1 MFCNQCG
8 TQLADG
14 ALFCP
19 NCGAKQK
26 LPTDVNPEVPGQP
39 AENAATSPVP
49 PVQEAAVPV
58 QNTEVSPIPP
68 VQSAPNIAVPPMQPV
83 QNTAVSSKKVK
94 KDKKGSPFKILIPA
108 GVVFA
113 AIVIVLV
120 IVLTRG
126 GGSHQYISMTE
137 DLVFGT
143 SNYAFD
149 LSGNYEKYDDYG
161 IFTISQNGETTVF
174 ASYSNNALYYVSKDL
189 ELVLISKDVADYK
202 VSMTGEY
209 IAYTVYKDNWSY
221 ADTTLYLYNVKNDK
235 STKIDE
241 EVYGYDLCI
250 SPSGKVVAYLK
261 DYEGYEDN
269 TLYIGGINVDRKK
282 IDKDGC
288 YPVAISDNGKN
299 FYYVSSSNRLY
310 YYNGKDTEK
319 LDTEVD
325 AYSFRVNAAV
335 SEILYTQGG
344 KTYFYTPKMKEPARI
359 ASVTAV
365 DLVRS
370 VETGLDTDLY
380 CSERATIEAK
390 DTLKGSVFVSY
401 GELYWI
407 NEEGTDCVRIS
418 YGASGYQL
426 SKDGK
431 SLLYIDGGDLYR
443 IKKLNEEMKAELL
456 YDKDYLYGMTASDNL
471 STIYFWTD
479 ENELYYYKG
488 KNKAERLSIDFI
500 SWLGSNYCAYNE
512 ATKEIFYVEDGDL
525 YKAGKTSKS
534 VKLVAEDAAGVFS
547 LLDGVLY
554 GIDNGDEYIVYY
566 YEKNPIELIREE
578 Y

>member
-8 TQLADG
+8 TQLAND
-14 ALFCP
+14 AIFCP
-19 NCGAKQK
+19 NCGAKLN
-26 LPTDVNPEVPGQP
+26 LPADAKP
-39 AENAATSPVP
+39 AEASPVL
-49 PVQEAAVPV
+49 PVQPVPLTQSAQNAAVPS
-58 QNTEVSPIPP
+58 EKPE
-68 VQSAPNIAVPPMQPV
+68 
-83 QNTAVSSKKVK
+83 KKK
-94 KDKKGSPFKILIPA
+94 NEKKGSPFKILIPA
-108 GVVFA
+108 GIVFA
-113 AIVIVLV
+113 AAVILLV
-120 IVLTRG
+120 VVLTRG
-126 GGSHQYISMTE
+126 GGSHEYISMTE
-137 DLVFGT
+137 DLVFG
-143 SNYAFD
+143 SGNCVFD
-149 LSGNYEKYDDYG
+149 LSGNYEECDDYG

-174 ASYSNNALYYVSKDL
+174 ASYNDDALYYVNKNL
-189 ELVLISKDVADYK
+189 ELILISKDVADYK

-209 IAYTVYKDNWSY
+209 VAYTVYEDDWSY

-235 STKIDE
+235 STKIDRG
-241 EVYGYDLCI
+241 VYGYSLCI
-250 SPSGKVVAYLK
+250 SPSGKTVAYLK

-269 TLYIGGINVDRKK
+269 TLYIGGINVDTKK

-325 AYSFRVNAAV
+325 AYNFWVNATV
-335 SEILYTQGG
+335 SELLYTQGG
-344 KTYFYTPKMKEPARI
+344 KTYFYTPKMNEPIKI
-359 ASVTAV
+359 AGVTAT

-370 VETGLDTDLY
+370 VETGLTNDFS
-380 CSERATIEAK
+380 CSDRAVIEAK
-390 DTLKGSVFVSY
+390 DTLKGSVFFTYSY
-401 GELYWI
+401 NELYWI
-407 NEEGTDCVRIS
+407 NEEGTDSVRIS
-418 YGASGYQL
+418 SNASEYQL

-431 SLLYIDGGDLYR
+431 SLLYIERGELYR

-479 ENELYYYKG
+479 EDELYYYKG
-488 KNKAERLSIDFI
+488 KNKAERLSIDFDSLNGGI
-500 SWLGSNYCAYNE
+500 CAYNE
-512 ATKEIFYVEDGDL
+512 ATKEIFYIEDGDL

-534 VKLVAEDAAGVFS
+534 VTLVAEDAMGVFS

-554 GIDNGDEYIVYY
+554 GTEDRDEAILYY
-566 YEKNPIELIREE
+566 YEKNPIELFHEE